1 LIFKT
6 LRSGS
11 SGNALLLEWGQG
23 ARRARLLIDCG
34 LRSQKAFHQ
43 LLEEEVGLDVPLVGV
58 LITHAHSD
66 HVNYS
71 ALRVIDRLG
80 VPVFV
85 HEKTR
90 EQVHKRHLHPS
101 RIPSSADLT
110 GIDFRCF
117 GSNSFV
123 IEDLTVTPIPLPH
136 APGVN
141 THGYRF
147 DCGGYRLLVAT
158 DFCEAHALL
167 PFLHDV
173 DLIYVESNY
182 DPELL
187 RQYYNPASTYHM
199 SNEGAAEL
207 IDLLLEENECPPGTI
222 VLGHLSTERNTPA
235 LALRAMKRSL
245 AYYDHPIELHV
256 APRHGPSESFFV
268 KERN

>member
-1 LIFKT
+1 MIFRT

-11 SGNALLLEWGQG
+11 SGNALLLEWGEG
-23 ARRARLLIDCG
+23 AHRARLLIDCG
-34 LRSQKAFHQ
+34 LRSQKAFCQ
-43 LLEEEVGLDVPLVGV
+43 LLEEEVGLDVPLAGV

-66 HVNYS
+66 HINYS

-80 VPVFV
+80 IPVFI

-90 EQVHKRHLHPS
+90 DQVHKRHLHPS
-101 RIPSSADLT
+101 RIPSSADLD
-110 GIDFRCF
+110 GIDFRNF
-117 GSNSFV
+117 DRDPFAVG
-123 IEDLTVTPIPLPH
+123 DLVVTPIHLPH
-136 APGVN
+136 APGVI

-147 DCGGYRLLVAT
+147 DCGRQRILVAT
-158 DFCEAHALL
+158 DFCEGDALL
-167 PFLHDV
+167 PYLQDV
-173 DLIYVESNY
+173 DLIYIESNY

-187 RQYYNPASTYHM
+187 RQHYNLASIYHM

-207 IDLLLEENECPPGTI
+207 MDLLLEENECPPCTI
-222 VLGHLSTERNTPA
+222 VLGHLSTERNTPE

-256 APRHGPSESFFV
+256 APRHSPSEPFFV